1 MSYSLV
7 VIDMQKAFTAA
18 RRKRVLL
25 NCEKEINKAIKNNCS
40 IIFVEYFNC
49 GKTIKKLTDLT
60 KNYKKTYTVT
70 KNNDDG
76 SPEISCLFKSNRLP
90 AKNIKVCGVNT
101 DACVLDTV
109 CGLSH
114 SNRFSKSIIDVI
126 ANACDTSYN
135 HEQGLQQISRFAYK
149 NVRVR

>member
-1 MSYSLV
+1 MSYSLI
-7 VIDMQKAFTAA
+7 VIDMQKAFAAA

-40 IIFVEYFNC
+40 IVFVEYFNC
-49 GKTIKKLTDLT
+49 GKTIKQLTNLT
-60 KNYKKTYTVT
+60 KNYKKTYTVI
-70 KNNDDG
+70 KNDDDG
-76 SPEISCLFKSNRLP
+76 SPEISHLFKAHRLP

-109 CGLSH
+109 CSLSY
-114 SNRFSKSIIDVI
+114 SDRFSKSIIDVI
-126 ANACDTSYN
+126 ANACDASYN
-135 HEQGLQQISRFAYK
+135 HGQGLQQISRFADK